1 MFGGEKKMWAKALA
15 LAVFVFSFVFADPL
29 IIIKM
34 FMLGDAAETRLAF
47 LCLWFFIWLILKMWD
62 SDKEFWEDMHRDK
75 SDD

>member
-1 MFGGEKKMWAKALA
+1 MFGREKKRGAKALA
-15 LAVFVFSFVFADPL
+15 LAVLVLSFIFADPL
-29 IIIKM
+29 TTIKM
-34 FMLGDAAETRLAF
+34 FMWGDAVETRLAF